1 MLGHGAPEI
10 VPARCQ
16 IMRFLRQTQLFLLLI
31 AFGLIPTNLFAA
43 EPVDLLIVLAA
54 DVSDSIDRHSY
65 ELQRRGYADAL
76 KNPRV
81 LDAIRSGPAGRIA
94 VCLFEW
100 SNKDLQDVVV
110 DWMVIDGPRAANQFS
125 DSLLR
130 FPRPISGATSI
141 SGAIAFAV
149 AQLDRAPYYS
159 ERRVIDISGDGINNH
174 GPNPVLARAEALDRG
189 ITINGL
195 VILNIGK
202 SSPEYL
208 DDGSRDE
215 HQDPDGGLVSYYRDN
230 VIGGPSSFVIH
241 ADDFN
246 SFGEA
251 IVKKLIVEIASDS
264 EGTAHT
270 MLADSER

>member
-1 MLGHGAPEI
+1 MF
-10 VPARCQ
+10 
-16 IMRFLRQTQLFLLLI
+16 FLRRIHFFLLLI
-31 AFGLIPTNLFAA
+31 AFGLVPNNLLAA
-43 EPVDLLIVLAA
+43 EPVDLLIVLAV
-54 DVSDSIDRHSY
+54 DVSDSIDHQSY
-65 ELQRRGYADAL
+65 ELQRRGYAHAL
-76 KNPRV
+76 ADPRV
-81 LDAIRSGPAGRIA
+81 LNAIRSGPTGRIA

-100 SNKDLQDVVV
+100 SNKDLQDIVV
-110 DWMVIDGPRAANQFS
+110 DWMVIDGSRAANQFS
-125 DSLLR
+125 DNLLR
-130 FPRPISGATSI
+130 SPRPIAGATSI

-149 AQLDRAPYYS
+149 AQLDRAPYNS
-159 ERRVIDISGDGINNH
+159 ERHVIDISGDGINNH

-195 VILNIGK
+195 AILNVGK
-202 SSPEYL
+202 SSPDYLYL

-215 HQDPDGGLVSYYRDN
+215 HRDPDGNLMNYYRDN